1 MHHGKIKAGTSI
13 CITGIPQQSVHLL
26 QKLKHGRNGNRASHS
41 PFKTY
46 RGSSIPYYSQTRLG
60 MLIEQ

>member
-13 CITGIPQQSVHLL
+13 CITGIPQQSVYLL
-26 QKLKHGRNGNRASHS
+26 QKRKHGRNGNHATHS
-41 PFKTY
+41 PFKTS
-46 RGSSIPYYSQTRLG
+46 RGSSITYYSQTLG